1 MKELQ
6 YLNKYL
12 LKYKWALIL
21 GVLFV
26 ILSNVFKVL
35 SPRVLSWAIDMVSQN
50 ISLYASFNEF
60 LLQDVLKLSFKN
72 ALLIFFLVY
81 LATALIS
88 GIFTFFMRQEII
100 VVSRLIEFDLKNEI
114 YQHYQKLETA
124 FYKKNNTGDLMNRA
138 TEDVSKVRMY
148 LGPALMYLFNVFF
161 LFVFVIYAMLSINW
175 QLTLWVLLPMP
186 ILTISIFYVNNII
199 NRRSEEIQRQL
210 SVLTSSA
217 QEYYSGIRVLKSYV
231 QEKFALQFYEK
242 ESEIYKDKSLQLAQV
257 EALFFPLMVFLVG
270 LSTIIVVLVGGTY
283 VRKGI
288 ITPGNI
294 VEFIMYVNLLTW
306 PVTSIGWAA
315 SLIQSAAASQKRINE
330 FLKTEPTIETTKGAN
345 INIQGTIEFKS
356 LSFTYPDTGIEALK
370 NLDFKIKKGEKW
382 AIMGRTGSGKTTI
395 AELLMGMYYPT
406 SGSLLFDGANVRDV
420 NLSQLR
426 QQMGYIPQE
435 VFLFSDTIFNNIK
448 FGNSAITDEEAM
460 EAAKKASI
468 YKEILEFP
476 QGFNTFVGERGVTL
490 SGGQKQRI
498 SIARALAMNPKV
510 LVFDDALSAV
520 DVKTE
525 KQIIQNLNESIQDKT
540 VIIISHRIFSSIDFD
555 NIVIFD
561 DGNMVEQGTHEELI
575 ALDGV
580 YAEFYRKQNF
590 DQSEGLEPRM
600 D

>member
-1 MKELQ
+1 LKELQ

-12 LKYKWALIL
+12 LKYKWPLIL

-35 SPRVLSWAIDMVSQN
+35 SPRVLSRAIDMVSQN
-50 ISLYASFNEF
+50 ISLYASFNDF
-60 LLQDVLKLSFKN
+60 VLQEMLTLSFKN
-72 ALLIFFLVY
+72 ALLVFFLIY

-88 GIFTFFMRQEII
+88 GVFTFFMRQEII

-114 YQHYQKLETA
+114 YQHYQELETA

-138 TEDVSKVRMY
+138 SEDVSQVRMY
-148 LGPALMYLFNVFF
+148 LGPALMYLVNVLF
-161 LFVFVIYAMLSINW
+161 LFILVIYAMLSINW

-186 ILTISIFYVNNII
+186 ILTVSIFYVNNII
-199 NRRSEEIQRQL
+199 NKRSEEIQRQL

-231 QEKFALQFYEK
+231 QEKLALQFYGN
-242 ESEIYKDKSLQLAQV
+242 ESEIYKNKALKLAKVQ
-257 EALFFPLMVFLVG
+257 ALFFPLMVFLVG
-270 LSTIIVVLVGGTY
+270 MSTIIVVLVGGAY
-283 VRKGI
+283 VRQGI

-330 FLKTEPTIETTKGAN
+330 FLKTKPSIETTKGDD
-345 INIQGTIEFKS
+345 IDVQGVIEFNS

-370 NLDFKIKKGEKW
+370 NVSFKINKGEKW
-382 AIMGRTGSGKTTI
+382 AIMGRTGCGKTTV
-395 AELLMGMYYPT
+395 AELLMGMYYPS
-406 SGSLLFDGANVRDV
+406 SGALLYDDCNIKQVK
-420 NLSQLR
+420 LSQLR
-426 QQMGYIPQE
+426 QQIGYIPQE

-468 YKEILEFP
+468 YDEILEFP
-476 QGFNTFVGERGVTL
+476 KGFDTMVGERGVTL

-520 DVKTE
+520 DVKME
-525 KQIIQNLNESIQDKT
+525 KKIIKNLNQGIADKT
-540 VIIISHRIFSSIDFD
+540 LIIISHRIFSSIKFD
-555 NIVIFD
+555 NILILE
-561 DGNMVEQGTHEELI
+561 DGSLIESGSHNELI
-575 ALDGV
+575 ALNGV
-580 YAEFYRKQNF
+580 YADFYKKQNF
-590 DQSEGLEPRM
+590 GQGEGKEA
-600 D
+600 

>member
-12 LKYKWALIL
+12 LKYKWPLIL

-35 SPRVLSWAIDMVSQN
+35 SPRVLSRAIDMVSQN
-50 ISLYASFNEF
+50 ISLYASFNDF
-60 LLQDVLKLSFKN
+60 VLQEMLTLSFKN
-72 ALLIFFLVY
+72 ALLVFFLIY

-88 GIFTFFMRQEII
+88 GVFTFFMRQEII

-114 YQHYQKLETA
+114 YQHYQELETA

-138 TEDVSKVRMY
+138 SEDVSQVRMY
-148 LGPALMYLFNVFF
+148 LGPALMYLVNVLF
-161 LFVFVIYAMLSINW
+161 LFILVIYAMLSINW

-186 ILTISIFYVNNII
+186 ILTVSIFYVNNII
-199 NRRSEEIQRQL
+199 NKRSEEIQRQL

-231 QEKFALQFYEK
+231 QEKLALQFYGN
-242 ESEIYKDKSLQLAQV
+242 ESEIYKNKALKLAKVQ
-257 EALFFPLMVFLVG
+257 ALFFPLMVFLVG
-270 LSTIIVVLVGGTY
+270 MSTIIVVLVGGAY
-283 VRKGI
+283 VRQGI

-330 FLKTEPTIETTKGAN
+330 FLKTKPSIETTKGDD
-345 INIQGTIEFKS
+345 IDVQGVIEFNS

-370 NLDFKIKKGEKW
+370 NVSFKINKGEKW
-382 AIMGRTGSGKTTI
+382 AIMGRTGCGKTTV
-395 AELLMGMYYPT
+395 AELLMGMYYPS
-406 SGSLLFDGANVRDV
+406 SGALLYDECNIKQLK
-420 NLSQLR
+420 LSQLR
-426 QQMGYIPQE
+426 QQIGYIPQE

-468 YKEILEFP
+468 YDEILEFP
-476 QGFNTFVGERGVTL
+476 KGFDTMVGERGVTL

-520 DVKTE
+520 DVKME
-525 KQIIQNLNESIQDKT
+525 KKIIKNLNQGIADKT
-540 VIIISHRIFSSIDFD
+540 LIIISHRIFSSIKFD
-555 NIVIFD
+555 KILILE
-561 DGNMVEQGTHEELI
+561 DGSLIESGSHNELI
-575 ALDGV
+575 ALNGV
-580 YAEFYRKQNF
+580 YADFYKKQNF
-590 DQSEGLEPRM
+590 GQGEGKEA
-600 D
+600 